1 MAEGFGVAFTVT
13 LAGASLAEFGAAAQL
28 LYASFGLAQAQVAI
42 VGLRAVLVATRIVKL
57 ESLAQAGALASRVLA
72 LALRGALLPPA
83 MFCSATV
90 PAPASVLAGPGLP
103 LGPALATRDA
113 CPAGRY
119 AAAGCTSYAAR
130 QYQPS
135 VGADRCEP
143 CAAGRFAGAGGAA
156 ACAADA
162 RGVWATPEGRA
173 LIEASADDNL
183 VTRPRSMHRPDCG

>member
-1 MAEGFGVAFTVT
+1 M
-13 LAGASLAEFGAAAQL
+13 
-28 LYASFGLAQAQVAI
+28 
-42 VGLRAVLVATRIVKL
+42 GLRAGSVLVATRIVKL

-103 LGPALATRDA
+103 LGPALATRGA

-119 AAAGCTSYAAR
+119 AAAGAAGCTSCAAG

-143 CAAGRFAGAGGAA
+143 CGEPIRGRQRGGGLRGGRPGRVG
-156 ACAADA
+156 DA
-162 RGVWATPEGRA
+162 RGPGPDRGLGRRQPRHATEVP
-173 LIEASADDNL
+173 
-183 VTRPRSMHRPDCG
+183 RPDCG